1 MQNDGLE
8 RNDPENKSWYPRYY
22 VCVCVKLKWEA
33 MCVIS
38 HVHLSGVSEVG
49 LGDNSI
55 TIIIAIKFS
64 SKTI

>member
-33 MCVIS
+33 MRVIS
-38 HVHLSGVSEVG
+38 HVHLSDVSEV
-49 LGDNSI
+49 
-55 TIIIAIKFS
+55 
-64 SKTI
+64 